1 MTTAR
6 DVLTMDPQ
14 VGKLDFGVS
23 HGDDLL
29 LMLGHRKES
38 SKADDDMMQKM
49 TKMWKTFAASRTAPD
64 PNWKPVDP
72 ESSSQL
78 YAILDLESLRM
89 EREENF
95 EARASLVS
103 SLLSVRSKYTLK
115 SEYLK
120 CDVKSGAY

>member
-1 MTTAR
+1 
-6 DVLTMDPQ
+6 MDPQ

-29 LMLGHRKES
+29 LMLGHRKEP

-49 TKMWKTFAASRTAPD
+49 TKMWKAFAASRTAPD

-72 ESSSQL
+72 ESSPL

-103 SLLSVRSKYTLK
+103 SLLSVRSNYF
-115 SEYLK
+115 S
-120 CDVKSGAY
+120 